1 MAHAGTT
8 TGLAG
13 QPAAG
18 STWKSFL
25 SLIVILAIGIGM
37 LIAVP
42 LLAGAKTTTVPAVD
56 NAYTQI
62 EAQRGATNLSAVSA
76 DTLAKAAA
84 AKARAMSGVA
94 PDNSL
99 DAAVRAA
106 AAKAALSVDS
116 AVSVDTTYN
125 AAEKARSGAFSGT
138 TIDPTTFD
146 RTPRGAHGQLP

>member
-1 MAHAGTT
+1 MAHAGTS

-13 QPAAG
+13 QPAA
-18 STWKSFL
+18 SRSSWTSFL

-37 LIAVP
+37 VIAVP
-42 LLAGAKTTTVPAVD
+42 LLAGAKTTTAPAVD
-56 NAYTQI
+56 RGYDQI
-62 EAQRGATNLSAVSA
+62 ETQRGATTLSAVSA

-106 AAKAALSVDS
+106 AAKG
-116 AVSVDTTYN
+116 AVSVDTSYN

-138 TIDPTTFD
+138 TIDPSTFD

>member
-13 QPAAG
+13 QPAA
-18 STWKSFL
+18 SRSWKSFL
-25 SLIVILAIGIGM
+25 SLIVILAIGIAM

-42 LLAGAKTTTVPAVD
+42 LLAGAKTTTAPAVD
-56 NAYTQI
+56 RGYDQI
-62 EAQRGATNLSAVSA
+62 ENQRGATTLSAVSA

-99 DAAVRAA
+99 DAAVRAQ
-106 AAKAALSVDS
+106 SGVT
-116 AVSVDTTYN
+116 VDTSYD
-125 AAEKARSGAFSGT
+125 AVEKARGGAFSGP
-138 TIDPTTFD
+138 TIDPSTFD

>member
-13 QPAAG
+13 QASR

-25 SLIVILAIGIGM
+25 SLIVILAIGIAM
-37 LIAVP
+37 VIAVP
-42 LLAGAKTTTVPAVD
+42 LLAGAKTTTAPAVD

-84 AKARAMSGVA
+84 AKARAMSGIA

-106 AAKAALSVDS
+106 AAKAA
-116 AVSVDTTYN
+116 VSV
-125 AAEKARSGAFSGT
+125 
-138 TIDPTTFD
+138 
-146 RTPRGAHGQLP
+146 

>member
-13 QPAAG
+13 QPAASG

-42 LLAGAKTTTVPAVD
+42 LLAGAKTTSVPAVD
-56 NAYTQI
+56 RGYTQI
-62 EAQRGATNLSAVSA
+62 ETQRGATTLSGVSA

-84 AKARAMSGVA
+84 AKARAMSAVA

-106 AAKAALSVDS
+106 AAKGALSVDTS
-116 AVSVDTTYN
+116 YN
-125 AAEKARSGAFSGT
+125 AVEDSRGVAPLSGP
-138 TIDPTTFD
+138 TIDPSTFD

>member
-1 MAHAGTT
+1 
-8 TGLAG
+8 
-13 QPAAG
+13 
-18 STWKSFL
+18 
-25 SLIVILAIGIGM
+25 LIVILAIGIGM
-37 LIAVP
+37 VIAVP
-42 LLAGAKTTTVPAVD
+42 LLAGAKTTTAPAVD
-56 NAYTQI
+56 RGYDQI
-62 EAQRGATNLSAVSA
+62 ETQRGATTLSAVSA

-106 AAKAALSVDS
+106 AAKG
-116 AVSVDTTYN
+116 AVSVDTSYN

-138 TIDPTTFD
+138 TIDPSTFD